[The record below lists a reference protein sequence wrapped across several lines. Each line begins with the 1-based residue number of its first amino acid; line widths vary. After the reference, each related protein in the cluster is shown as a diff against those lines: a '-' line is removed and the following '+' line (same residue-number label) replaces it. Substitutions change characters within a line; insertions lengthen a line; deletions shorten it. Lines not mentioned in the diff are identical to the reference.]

1 MSTAAATRRIC
12 LWSGPRNVSTALMYS
27 FAQRPDTVV
36 VDEPLYAHYLAVSGA
51 RHPGRAEVLASQDKD
66 GNAVMRALAEE
77 PVARPVLFAK
87 QMAHHLVDIDLA
99 WLEHFD
105 NVLLI
110 RDPAEMLP
118 SLAAVLPEVSLRDTG
133 LESQARL
140 VERLEAAGGR
150 PFCIDARLL
159 LLDPPGV
166 LRAVCERLGLSFFP
180 SMLSW
185 PLGPRPEDGVWAKY
199 WYASVHRSSGF
210 RPWRPSNRDMPPGL
224 ERLHEA
230 CRPFYAFLLKRA
242 VGAQGA
248 DRAD

>member
-1 MSTAAATRRIC
+1 MSAAAAPRRIC

-27 FAQRPDTVV
+27 FAQRPDTQV

-51 RHPGRAEVLASQDKD
+51 RHPGREEVLASMNHD
-66 GNAVMRALAEE
+66 GNAVMRALAED
-77 PVARPVLFAK
+77 PVSKPVLFAK
-87 QMAHHLVDIDLA
+87 QMAHHLVGIDPA
-99 WLEHFD
+99 WLAHFD

-110 RDPAEMLP
+110 RDPVEMLP
-118 SLAAVLPEVSLRDTG
+118 SLAGVLPEVTLRDTG
-133 LESQARL
+133 LEKQARL
-140 VERLEAAGGR
+140 VERLEAAGGQ

-159 LLDPPGV
+159 LLDPAGV
-166 LRAVCERLGLSFFP
+166 LRAVCERLGLSFSP
-180 SMLSW
+180 AMLSW

-210 RPWRPSNRDMPPGL
+210 RPWRPSKRKLAPGL

-230 CRPFYAFLLKRA
+230 CRPFYAFLLERA